1 MFEFQITGEHAQQL
15 DLYNRNELSESVKA
29 GERLLEH
36 LRKQKKE
43 VFPSERNEFLVP
55 IIRFFD
61 NNPFLTQKT
70 PPHIIAEMAMQ
81 MADFRKANAKDGY
94 LSEHQLS
101 RCIQKVRLILY
112 GE

>member
-61 NNPFLTQKT
+61 DNPFLTQKT
-70 PPHIIAEMAMQ
+70 PPHIIAEMVPCRWQTSARQ
-81 MADFRKANAKDGY
+81 TRRTGIFLNTN
-94 LSEHQLS
+94 
-101 RCIQKVRLILY
+101 
-112 GE
+112 